1 MIALLQ
7 AATEALSQGQTLSEG
22 TDLPTRQRLV
32 AAILAGAMLLAV
44 IELVRQRKLREEYSV
59 LWVVT
64 ALGLLFLALNY
75 GFLIWLTH
83 LIGGVLP
90 TSTLFFG
97 GILFLMLLSL
107 QFSVRLTRITTRMR
121 QLARKCALLEQRLE
135 QLENLNKQDNPQE

>member
-1 MIALLQ
+1 MIAFLQ
-7 AATEALSQGQTLSEG
+7 VTTQAVSES
-22 TDLPTRQRLV
+22 TDLPIRQRIV
-32 AAILAGAMLLAV
+32 AAVLAGVMLLAV

-64 ALGLLFLALNY
+64 ALGLLFLAIDY

-107 QFSVRLTRITTRMR
+107 QFSVRLTRNTTRMR
-121 QLARKCALLEQRLE
+121 QLARKCALLEQRIEELE
-135 QLENLNKQDNPQE
+135 DGQNESGENE

>member
-1 MIALLQ
+1 MIALIQSASQ
-7 AATEALSQGQTLSEG
+7 ALPEA
-22 TDLPTRQRLV
+22 TDLPARQRLV
-32 AAILAGAMLLAV
+32 AAILAGVMLLAV

-64 ALGLLFLALNY
+64 ALGLLFLAINY
-75 GFLIWLTH
+75 GFLVWLTG

-107 QFSVRLTRITTRMR
+107 QFSVRLTRNTTRMR

-135 QLENLNKQDNPQE
+135 ELEKPQGQESNEE

>member
-1 MIALLQ
+1 VIALFQ
-7 AATEALSQGQTLSEG
+7 ATTQALAES
-22 TDLPTRQRLV
+22 TDLPARQRLV
-32 AAILAGAMLLAV
+32 AAILAGVMLLAV

-64 ALGLLFLALNY
+64 ALGLLFLAINY

-107 QFSVRLTRITTRMR
+107 QFSVRLTRNTTRMR

-135 QLENLNKQDNPQE
+135 ELEQTQSQDDEQG

>member
-1 MIALLQ
+1 MIALFQ
-7 AATEALSQGQTLSEG
+7 AAGQALPEA
-22 TDLPTRQRLV
+22 TDLPARQRLV
-32 AAILAGAMLLAV
+32 AAILAGVMLLAV

-64 ALGLLFLALNY
+64 ALGLLFLAINY
-75 GFLIWLTH
+75 GFLVWLTG

-107 QFSVRLTRITTRMR
+107 QFSVRLTRNTTRMR

-135 QLENLNKQDNPQE
+135 ELEKPKEQEADEE

>member
-1 MIALLQ
+1 MIALIQSASQ
-7 AATEALSQGQTLSEG
+7 ALPEA
-22 TDLPTRQRLV
+22 TDLPARQRLV
-32 AAILAGAMLLAV
+32 AAILAGVMLLAV

-64 ALGLLFLALNY
+64 ALGLLFLAINY
-75 GFLIWLTH
+75 GFLVWLTG

-107 QFSVRLTRITTRMR
+107 QFSVRLTRNTTRMR

-135 QLENLNKQDNPQE
+135 ELERLQGQESNEE

>member
-1 MIALLQ
+1 MIALFQ
-7 AATEALSQGQTLSEG
+7 ATTQALAES
-22 TDLPTRQRLV
+22 TDLPARQRLV
-32 AAILAGAMLLAV
+32 AAILAGVMLLAV

-64 ALGLLFLALNY
+64 ALGLLFLAINY

-107 QFSVRLTRITTRMR
+107 QFSVRLTRNTTRMR

-135 QLENLNKQDNPQE
+135 ELEQTQTQDGEQG

>member
-7 AATEALSQGQTLSEG
+7 ATGQALPEA

-32 AAILAGAMLLAV
+32 AAILAGIMLLTV

-64 ALGLLFLALNY
+64 ALGLLFLAINY
-75 GFLIWLTH
+75 GFLIWLTA

-107 QFSVRLTRITTRMR
+107 QFSVRLTRNTTRMR

-135 QLENLNKQDNPQE
+135 ELEGKADKDIDEA

>member
-7 AATEALSQGQTLSEG
+7 VTTQAATQA
-22 TDLPTRQRLV
+22 TDLPTRQRVV
-32 AAILAGAMLLAV
+32 AAILAGIMLLAV

-64 ALGLLFLALNY
+64 ALGLLFLAINY
-75 GFLIWLTH
+75 GFLVWLTH

-107 QFSVRLTRITTRMR
+107 QFSVRLTRNTTRMR
-121 QLARKCALLEQRLE
+121 QLARKCALLEQRIEELE
-135 QLENLNKQDNPQE
+135 SAESPDGNQE

>member
-7 AATEALSQGQTLSEG
+7 SSTQALAEN
-22 TDLPTRQRLV
+22 TDLPVRQRLV
-32 AAILAGAMLLAV
+32 AAILAGVMLLAV

-64 ALGLLFLALNY
+64 ALGLLFLAINY

-107 QFSVRLTRITTRMR
+107 QFSVRLTRNTTRMR
-121 QLARKCALLEQRLE
+121 QLARKCALLEQRIEELE
-135 QLENLNKQDNPQE
+135 KTGELDGNEE